1 MIKIERK
8 HRRKWWEL
16 TIDSEEI
23 LKNVSLD
30 SNYREHAMEE
40 GGEKYI
46 LMEDDL
52 DLFHKLLHSAI
63 SELWL
68 KIGRMSKFIPHGIKY
83 SDDVTVLRLEVTRNH
98 DDNMLFSFEEFI
110 NDFLVNTVLKGWY
123 LRNNINEELA
133 KCEQGAQVALNNVIT
148 VVHYRKRPVR
158 RPIDPLF

>member
-1 MIKIERK
+1 MINIERR

-16 TIDSEEI
+16 TIDSDEI
-23 LKNVSLD
+23 LKHVSLD
-30 SNYREHAMEE
+30 SNYREHAMED

-46 LMEDDL
+46 LMEDDR

-68 KIGRMSKFIPHGIKY
+68 KIGRMSKFTPEAIKY
-83 SDDVTVLRLEVTRNH
+83 SDGVTILKLEVTRNH
-98 DDNMLFSFEEFI
+98 DDNMLFSFEEFV
-110 NDFLVNTVLKGWY
+110 NDFLVNMILKGWY

-133 KCEQGAQVALNNVIT
+133 KCDQEAQAALSNVIT